1 MNAPIKAKEIKGKA
15 QSREAML
22 EFLATATKAVDM
34 QYPVNISITT
44 DTGLLD
50 CYAVFWIWM
59 RYMTKHL
66 KENFPGRYDNLTD
79 SGQLE
84 IDQPE
89 KTCMHHIVC
98 TAFLGDTKATK
109 VGKIVVLGK
118 MKTLTSPKLNKGELI
133 DFLRKIEEWSIEM
146 GIILP
151 QPDSEYTEAR

>member
-22 EFLATATKAVDM
+22 EFLTTATKAVDM
-34 QYPVNISITT
+34 QYPVDISITT

-59 RYMTKHL
+59 RHMTKHL

-79 SGQLE
+79 NGE
-84 IDQPE
+84 PDPDDE
-89 KTCMHHIVC
+89 KPCLHDVVC
-98 TAFLGDTKATK
+98 LMFLGETKLKKAGKTIIVPTMKSLTK
-109 VGKIVVLGK
+109 PK
-118 MKTLTSPKLNKGELI
+118 MSAGQVI
-133 DFLRKIEEWSIEM
+133 DFLRRIEEWSIEM